1 MSSLHYKTLLANLPS
16 MAAVVN
22 SFDSPEVQRA
32 VFDVL
37 IDSFQQRLANEL
49 ASTNGSSSSQSVSS
63 RTAQPTDEAQDLTH
77 ELVDG
82 ESIHS
87 FSDDE

>member
-22 SFDSPEVQRA
+22 SFDSPDVQRA

-37 IDSFQQRLANEL
+37 IDSFQQRLATEL
-49 ASTNGSSSSQSVSS
+49 ASMNGSATSQSLSS
-63 RTAQPTDEAQDLTH
+63 RNGKPSEDDQDLTH

-87 FSDDE
+87 FSDDD

>member
-22 SFDSPEVQRA
+22 SFESPDVQRA

-37 IDSFQQRLANEL
+37 IDSFQKRLASER
-49 ASTNGSSSSQSVSS
+49 TSSSSTPDATPPVRSS
-63 RTAQPTDEAQDLTH
+63 NGKSSEEVADLTH
-77 ELVDG
+77 DLVDG

-87 FSDDE
+87 FSSD

>member
-22 SFDSPEVQRA
+22 SFNSPDVQKA

-37 IDSFQQRLANEL
+37 IESFEQRLASERANL
-49 ASTNGSSSSQSVSS
+49 NGSATS
-63 RTAQPTDEAQDLTH
+63 RSPRNGADKPTDDDGELTH
-77 ELVDG
+77 ELVEGD
-82 ESIHS
+82 SIHS
-87 FSDDE
+87 FNAD